1 MTTGAVVMICG
12 TTNACASRDSGW
24 SLEQSIASPP
34 QCTVPALVRATV
46 PLRTVAADPK
56 KKKHSVDPSG

>member
-1 MTTGAVVMICG
+1 MICG

-56 KKKHSVDPSG
+56 KKTLC